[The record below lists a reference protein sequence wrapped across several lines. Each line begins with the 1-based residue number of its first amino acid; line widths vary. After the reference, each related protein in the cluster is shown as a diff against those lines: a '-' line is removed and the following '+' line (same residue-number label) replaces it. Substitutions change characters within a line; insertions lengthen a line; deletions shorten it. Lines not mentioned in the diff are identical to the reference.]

1 MKNMSH
7 KTNKKRGK
15 LSKRNKR
22 SRRSKRTRR
31 NKQSRINR
39 RQRGG
44 NYNAEQI
51 QQITDTIKANNNLID
66 ITDEEITQFINKI
79 NPNAAI
85 VANVYQGH
93 SRFHHLLDAIQGIVT
108 REELQEFGDNIADF
122 ITGADNTDF
131 ESDPED

>member
-7 KTNKKRGK
+7 KTNKKRVK
-15 LSKRNKR
+15 FSKRNRRNKR
-22 SRRSKRTRR
+22 SRR
-31 NKQSRINR
+31 NKQSRRNI

-79 NPNAAI
+79 NPNAA
-85 VANVYQGH
+85 VFASVHHRH
-93 SRFHHLLDAIQGIVT
+93 SRFPRLLDLIMDIET
-108 REELQEFGDNIADF
+108 REELQEFGDEIKDF
-122 ITGADNTDF
+122 IEAADNTDF
-131 ESDPED
+131 ESEDSDI

>member
-1 MKNMSH
+1 MKNMSQ
-7 KTNKKRGK
+7 KTNKKISK
-15 LSKRNKR
+15 LSKR

-31 NKQSRINR
+31 NKKSRRNR

-131 ESDPED
+131 ESEDSDI